1 MLSTYERYIWALFNT
16 RPDLVTTQRS
26 IRVSKIASGSDGS
39 KFKISYKLSVTVSKV
54 EP

>member
-1 MLSTYERYIWALFNT
+1 MLSTYERHIWALFNT
-16 RPDLVTTQRS
+16 RPDMVTAQRS
-26 IRVSKIASGSDGS
+26 VRVSKIASGSDGS